1 MKNSYNAFTNKD
13 FSKYD
18 QVEKN
23 HTYSLAQNS
32 LDEFDKDYKIK
43 TLNLDKFLSGN
54 DKDKLNF
61 SSELSEAL
69 QEIGFAIF
77 ESKYLNKNLYNDIFN
92 ETIELFTKTSLEKK
106 LQFRAKRFGS
116 ISQGYFPIKQTSD
129 IHPDLVE
136 GWVWCRR
143 AFNIPQKH
151 TKSESFSSFWPKI
164 KFEKE
169 FRKMVIEHEK
179 LFKPIL
185 QSMFLGLG
193 CNKHLYDKKM
203 EKTNFG
209 LRLNYF
215 PSLPSGQDPAK
226 GGRLLGHE
234 DVDLFTIL
242 PAPKTEGLQVW
253 NYHNNKWIKLKAPE
267 NSLIINVGDY
277 LQRITNDYYR
287 STSHRVAK
295 PTNNSITN
303 NYRVSFPMAVYLWEN
318 EILEVLPGLGLPK
331 YKPIKAITFHTKS
344 TSKFYGDDYAVEEN
358 N

>member
-1 MKNSYNAFTNKD
+1 M
-13 FSKYD
+13 
-18 QVEKN
+18 V
-23 HTYSLAQNS
+23 
-32 LDEFDKDYKIK
+32 
-43 TLNLDKFLSGN
+43 
-54 DKDKLNF
+54 
-61 SSELSEAL
+61 
-69 QEIGFAIF
+69 
-77 ESKYLNKNLYNDIFN
+77 
-92 ETIELFTKTSLEKK
+92 
-106 LQFRAKRFGS
+106 RFGNVINS
-116 ISQGYFPIKQTSD
+116 SGSVIPLFLDQISQGGPVTVTDKNVMRYFMTIPEASQLVLQAGCMGEGGEIFLLDMGEPIQIVDLAKDMIRLSGMSIKDQNNPNGD
-129 IHPDLVE
+129 IEINYTGKRP
-136 GWVWCRR
+136 G
-143 AFNIPQKH
+143 
-151 TKSESFSSFWPKI
+151 
-164 KFEKE
+164 
-169 FRKMVIEHEK
+169 EK
-179 LFKPIL
+179 LFEELLID
-185 QSMFLGLG
+185 
-193 CNKHLYDKKM
+193 DKKM

-215 PSLPSGQDPAK
+215 PSLPSGQDPTK